1 MWYSWVVYASGS
13 LKPRTHYET
22 LRDTKPWLVAKGFSQ
37 REEVDY
43 RETFPLM
50 SMKDS
55 LYTIMTLVANFDLEL
70 HQVNVKKDFL
80 NGDLEE
86 KIYLT
91 QLKVFP
97 PMMGFTWFANSRNL
111 YMDWN
116 MNPTNGIQNSI
127 VLSITSLIIDFSKAL
142 TLWHFT

>member
-1 MWYSWVVYASGS
+1 
-13 LKPRTHYET
+13 
-22 LRDTKPWLVAKGFSQ
+22 
-37 REEVDY
+37 
-43 RETFPLM
+43 M

-111 YMDWN
+111 YMD
-116 MNPTNGIQNSI
+116 
-127 VLSITSLIIDFSKAL
+127 
-142 TLWHFT
+142 